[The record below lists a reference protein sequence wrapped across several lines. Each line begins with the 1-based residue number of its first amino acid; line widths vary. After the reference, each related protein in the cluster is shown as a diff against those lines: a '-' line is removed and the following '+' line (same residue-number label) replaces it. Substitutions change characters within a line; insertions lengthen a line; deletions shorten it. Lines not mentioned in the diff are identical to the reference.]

1 MAVGSY
7 EKCKR
12 YIDSHSPKLVEEIP
26 AKREVFP
33 CITISR
39 ETGAGAQ
46 AVCKELIKILDSIS
60 KPDDIHWTFFDRKLI
75 EKVLEDH
82 HLPEQ
87 ISKYLREDKYSRISS
102 VVNEI
107 LGLHPSQWTLLHK
120 TTETV
125 LQLARMGKV
134 IIVGR
139 GGNII
144 TAKLK
149 NAFHVRLIAPAENK
163 VCYIMQVHSLS
174 RKDAEVY
181 IKTQDNARG
190 KYLKSNF
197 AKDVSS
203 PELYHLVINTGL
215 MNYNEAAKVI
225 ANTMVIKFS
234 RCFKKSVEL

>member
-1 MAVGSY
+1 MITGSY

-12 YIDSHSPKLVEEIP
+12 YIDSHSPKEEP
-26 AKREVFP
+26 AVKRKIYP

-46 AVCKELIKILDSIS
+46 AVYKELIRLLEEKSE
-60 KPDDIHWTFFDRKLI
+60 PNEIHWTFFDRKLI

-82 HLPEQ
+82 NLPGQ
-87 ISKYLREDKYSRISS
+87 ISEYLVEDKYRHVSTA
-102 VVNEI
+102 VNEI
-107 LGLHPSQWTLLHK
+107 LGLHPSHWTILHK

-144 TAKLK
+144 TSKL
-149 NAFHVRLIAPAENK
+149 NNVFHVRLIAPLENRIKHVMEVHNLNRSNAET
-163 VCYIMQVHSLS
+163 
-174 RKDAEVY
+174 Y
-181 IKTQDNARG
+181 IKREDAARK

-197 AKDVSS
+197 SKDVND
-203 PELYHLVINTGL
+203 PELYHLIVNTGL
-215 MNYNEAAKVI
+215 LSYKECAELIVSGVKK
-225 ANTMVIKFS
+225 KFPKL
-234 RCFKKSVEL
+234 F

>member
-12 YIDSHSPKLVEEIP
+12 YIDSHSPKQEEEIQS
-26 AKREVFP
+26 KKETFP

-46 AVCKELIKILDSIS
+46 AVCKELINILDSNS
-60 KPDDIHWTFFDRKLI
+60 KPDDIHWTYFDRKLI

-82 HLPEQ
+82 HLPEL
-87 ISKYLREDKYSRISS
+87 ISKYLKEDKYSQISS

-149 NAFHVRLIAPAENK
+149 NAFHVRLIAPMENK
-163 VCYIMQVHSLS
+163 ISYIMQVYKLD
-174 RKDAEVY
+174 RRNAETY
-181 IKTQDNARG
+181 IKVQDTARS

-197 AKDVSS
+197 LKDVSN
-203 PELYHLVINTGL
+203 PELYHLVINTGML
-215 MNYNEAAKVI
+215 TYTETAKVI
-225 ANTMVIKFS
+225 SEAILEKFPGS
-234 RCFKKSVEL
+234 FNPGSF

>member
-12 YIDSHSPKLVEEIP
+12 YIDSHLPQKDTPL
-26 AKREVFP
+26 KRKKIYP
-33 CITISR
+33 CITVSR

-46 AVCKELIKILDSIS
+46 AVCKELIKILDDFSDKS
-60 KPDDIHWTFFDRKLI
+60 ENQWTFFDRKLI
-75 EKVLEDH
+75 EKVLDDH

-87 ISKYLREDKYSRISS
+87 ISEYMVEDKYKHLSS
-102 VVNEI
+102 AVNVL

-134 IIVGR
+134 VIVGR

-144 TAKLK
+144 TSKLK
-149 NAFHVRLIAPAENK
+149 NVFHVRLISQIESRIK
-163 VCYIMQVHSLS
+163 YIMDVYSLN
-174 RKDAEVY
+174 RIDAEVY
-181 IKTQDNARG
+181 IKKEDAARK

-197 AKDVSS
+197 SKEVDN
-203 PELYHLVINTGL
+203 PELYHLILNTGL
-215 MNYNEAAKVI
+215 LSYKETAEII
-225 ANTMVIKFS
+225 ACSVMKKFEKL
-234 RCFKKSVEL
+234 FV

>member
-1 MAVGSY
+1 MAIGSY

-12 YIDSHSPKLVEEIP
+12 YIESHTPKEEPPKKKRIP
-26 AKREVFP
+26 FP

-46 AVCKELIKILDSIS
+46 SVCKYLIDILEENSIQN
-60 KPDDIHWTFFDRKLI
+60 DIHWTFFDRKLI

-82 HLPEQ
+82 HLPKR
-87 ISKYLREDKYSRISS
+87 ISEYMVEDKYRHISAA
-102 VVNEI
+102 VNEV

-149 NAFHVRLIAPAENK
+149 NTFHIRLIAPLEKRIEHIKEVMNLNADEAE
-163 VCYIMQVHSLS
+163 
-174 RKDAEVY
+174 AY
-181 IKTQDNARG
+181 IKKEDTARK

-197 AKDVSS
+197 GKDVED
-203 PELYHLVINTGL
+203 PLAYHMILNTGML
-215 MNYNEAAKVI
+215 KYEEAAQII
-225 ANTMVIKFS
+225 AAAVMKKFPKF
-234 RCFKKSVEL
+234 FKN